1 MGEHGQSWLGWA
13 THPPVGQ
20 FPRELCMCPVATGS
34 FDLNAIHRYCT
45 FIHVFAM
52 WKPGPGVHVW
62 PCSAMGVRSQV
73 CPFIYCRVVEIR
85 RYVEI
90 FNFGPV
96 GLIAHPMDR
105 GTGPF
110 YLRPVPI
117 SDIHKECLLSLRGQ
131 LRTSTG
137 RRPKAGRSIFHGD

>member
-1 MGEHGQSWLGWA
+1 MSTDSHGWVGPPIHPWA
-13 THPPVGQ
+13 SSRESCACALLPPA
-20 FPRELCMCPVATGS
+20 RLTE
-34 FDLNAIHRYCT
+34 NAIHRYCT

-62 PCSAMGVRSQV
+62 PCSAMSVRSQV
-73 CPFIYCRVVEIR
+73 CPFIYLGVVEIR
-85 RYVEI
+85 RYMEI